1 MLFALGQ
8 PAVFAGLLVAFLIG
22 LLLRAVAIRV
32 TARVVGLAPRGEPL
46 APRPR
51 EDVDPFGAVAAA
63 LGGTGWGR
71 TIDVDE
77 IPRGHGRGR
86 AAAVYAAGPV
96 AALVASQVVLGAF
109 ALVFPAGEALAVG
122 TPAMVLRG
130 FGDDSL
136 LAQFVLAVAVGLLAF
151 GVLALIP
158 LPPLDGFGL
167 LWTAVRR
174 PGPALQWMRLLFGDK
189 NLGVALLLLFSLF
202 PSGYPLLLVL
212 IDAVGTP
219 LMRIWS

>member
-8 PAVFAGLLVAFLIG
+8 PAAFAGLLVAFGIG

-32 TARVVGLAPRGEPL
+32 AARVLGLAPRGEPL

-71 TIDVDE
+71 PIDVDE
-77 IPRGHGRGR
+77 VPRTRGRGR
-86 AAAVYAAGPV
+86 AAAIYAAGPV
-96 AALVASQVVLGAF
+96 AALLAAQVALGAHA
-109 ALVFPAGEALAVG
+109 ALYRSTGALAAAAPSTV
-122 TPAMVLRG
+122 MRG
-130 FGDDSL
+130 FSEATIP
-136 LAQFVLAVAVGLLAF
+136 AQFLLAVAVGLLAF

-158 LPPLDGFGL
+158 IPPLDGFGL
-167 LWTAVRR
+167 LWTAFRR
-174 PGPALQWMRLLFGDK
+174 PGAALLWMRLWFGEK
-189 NLGVALLLLFSLF
+189 NLGVAALLLFSLF
-202 PSGYPLLLVL
+202 PSGYPLVLVL

-219 LMRIWS
+219 LMRIWA

>member
-8 PAVFAGLLVAFLIG
+8 PAAFAGLLVAFLIG

-32 TARVVGLAPRGEPL
+32 TARVSALAPRGEPL

-63 LGGTGWGR
+63 IGGTGWGR

-77 IPRGHGRGR
+77 VPRTRGRGR

-96 AALVASQVVLGAF
+96 TALIASQVVLAGY
-109 ALVFPAGEALAVG
+109 ALLYPFSEALAVG
-122 TPAMVLRG
+122 TPALVMRG
-130 FGDDSL
+130 LGDESA
-136 LAQFVLAVAVGLLAF
+136 LAQFLLAVGVGLLGF
-151 GVLALIP
+151 GLLALVPI
-158 LPPLDGFGL
+158 PPLDGFGL

-174 PGPALQWMRLLFGDK
+174 PGQALQWMRLWFGDK
-189 NLGVALLLLFSLF
+189 NIGVALLLLFSLF

-219 LMRIWS
+219 LMRVWA